1 VVESNPF
8 NARKLQQLIQ
18 NRHKTSGL
26 TFYYKNRPEESV
38 TQIGLAALFNSYFN
52 YSEGVPGVAINA
64 WLSNIIKVEGQNIYI
79 RKPEMP
85 DVEMLEKMNED
96 WLVLVA
102 LFVQHKNI
110 NAEKLARILEITPV
124 EAEKRIDNLSNAGI
138 LEQRVNNAFTLGRYI
153 EPFLVKIVAE
163 KGII

>member
-1 VVESNPF
+1 M
-8 NARKLQQLIQ
+8 
-18 NRHKTSGL
+18 
-26 TFYYKNRPEESV
+26 
-38 TQIGLAALFNSYFN
+38 
-52 YSEGVPGVAINA
+52 AINA

-110 NAEKLARILEITPV
+110 NAEKLARILEITQE